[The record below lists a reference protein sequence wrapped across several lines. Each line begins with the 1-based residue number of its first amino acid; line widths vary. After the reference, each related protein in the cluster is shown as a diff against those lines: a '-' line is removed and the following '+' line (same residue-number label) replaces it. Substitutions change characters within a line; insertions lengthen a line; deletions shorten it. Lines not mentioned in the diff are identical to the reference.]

1 MFKELYSKT
10 SDQFYRLALKTKV
23 KQPEIMLG
31 LGIFGV
37 IVASVWA
44 SKNTYNKADEIIEGS
59 RARFASIEDSTEVKD
74 VPKET
79 TKAFLHAGYQFA
91 KLYSGPV
98 ILGAASIGLIYG
110 SHNIMKKRNFALVAA
125 YKAIEDGFKKYRERV
140 ISDVGKDKDTEYRY
154 GVKKDLI
161 TSKVLND
168 ETGKYEKK
176 TIEVPIVASEGD
188 SIYAVTFDHRNP
200 YFEYSYY
207 DNITFIKRVEEYLN
221 LQLIRKKFVLLNEAY
236 HELGF
241 PPTNA
246 GMVVGWIYES
256 EKGDGQIILSTFN
269 SPNEHYYDKVVMGD
283 NSKVTA
289 EEWQRYINS
298 THSNYTGPIVIDFN
312 VEGSIHGL
320 I

>member
-37 IVASVWA
+37 IVSSVWA
-44 SKNTYNKADEIIEGS
+44 AKNTYKKADTIIENS
-59 RARFASIEDSTEVKD
+59 RSRFLHIEESEGVAN

-79 TKAFLHAGYQFA
+79 FKAYLDAGYQFA

-98 ILGAASIGLIYG
+98 ILGATSIGLIYG

-154 GVKKDLI
+154 GVKKELV

-176 TIEVPIVASEGD
+176 TVEVPIVASEGD

-207 DNITFIKRVEEYLN
+207 DNITFIKKVEEYLN

-246 GMVVGWIYES
+246 GMVVGWVYES
-256 EKGDGQIILSTFN
+256 ERGDGQIILTTFN
-269 SPNEHYYDKVVMGD
+269 SPNERYYDKVVINDG
-283 NSKVTA
+283 KVSA